1 MKQKHLYSIGD
12 AAALSAVSVKTLRY
26 YDQIGL
32 VVAEKNQETGYRY
45 YRKEQLLQ
53 IQLVKRLKELH
64 FALDEI
70 QEFLSGKNID
80 TLEKSLQLKLEK
92 IETQIESL
100 HVQHSDAMFFLDRL
114 RQGKNILT
122 AMNPDISPEEFSAGA
137 LGVEQIPAK
146 SVLSIRRIMED
157 YKNEEINIDR
167 WGELLELVRKAKAIP
182 VGPITVT
189 YHNAMLEH
197 FYTNVCDYEV
207 QIEVMGGENSPNYKQ
222 IDSFPAVTTVHVGNY
237 ENLIKPYLSAMK
249 WATDNGYKIKGPMSD
264 MFIVSPIDTRDE
276 NEYLTKIIIP
286 IETDTL

>member
-1 MKQKHLYSIGD
+1 VKKHLYSIGD

-32 VVAEKNQETGYRY
+32 VVAEKNNETGYRY

-70 QEFLSGKNID
+70 QEFLTGKNID
-80 TLEKSLQLKLEK
+80 TLEKTLQSKLEK
-92 IETQIESL
+92 IESQIESL
-100 HVQHSDAMFFLDRL
+100 RVQHSDAMFFLDRL

-122 AMNPDISPEEFSAGA
+122 AMNPEMSPEELSSGA
-137 LGVEQIPAK
+137 LCVEQIPAK
-146 SVLSIRRIMED
+146 NVLSIRRVLED

-167 WGELLELVRKAKAIP
+167 WGELLELVRKEKAIP
-182 VGPITVT
+182 VGPITVR
-189 YHNAMLEH
+189 YHNNALEH
-197 FYTNVCDYEV
+197 FYTKFCDYEV
-207 QIEVMGGENSPNYKQ
+207 QIEVMGGENSPNFRH
-222 IDSFPAVTTVHVGNY
+222 IESFPAVTTVHVGNY
-237 ENLIKPYLSAMK
+237 SNLIKPYLAAMK
-249 WATDNGYKIKGPMSD
+249 YAAENGYKMSGPMSD

-286 IETDTL
+286 IEPDTL